1 MAEPTQRTPSRELE
15 GALVDAAERVL
26 VREGLRGLTV
36 RAVATEAGVAPQGVY
51 NRFGSKH
58 GLVAAVLVRGFDGL
72 AASIGAGDG
81 DDATERL
88 RSCGRTYRR
97 FALAHPQ
104 HYEAMFG
111 SGVSPADRAAA
122 VTDDLAEHAG
132 AAFDVLV
139 TEVSRA
145 MDAGVLRRDDPRE
158 VASVIWAAVHGAVAL
173 ELAGVTRTADPDASY
188 ERLLAALT
196 AGLG

>member
-1 MAEPTQRTPSRELE
+1 MAEPTQRTPSRDLE

-26 VREGLRGLTV
+26 VRDGLGGLTV
-36 RAVATEAGVAPQGVY
+36 RAVATEAGVAPMGVY

-72 AASIGAGDG
+72 AASIRTDDG
-81 DDATERL
+81 PDAAERL
-88 RSCGRTYRR
+88 RTCGRSYRR
-97 FALAHPQ
+97 FALSHPQ

-111 SGVSPADRAAA
+111 TGVSPADRAAA
-122 VTDDLAEHAG
+122 TTDELARHAA

-139 TEVSRA
+139 AEVSRA
-145 MDAGVLRRDDPRE
+145 MEAGVLRRDDPRE
-158 VASVIWAAVHGAVAL
+158 AAQVIWSAVHGAVAL
-173 ELAGVTRTADPDASY
+173 ELAGVTQVADREASY
-188 ERLLAALT
+188 ERLLASLT

>member
-1 MAEPTQRTPSRELE
+1 MAEPTQRTPSRDLE

-72 AASIGAGDG
+72 AASTRAD
-81 DDATERL
+81 DDADATERL
-88 RSCGRTYRR
+88 RSCGRSYRR

-111 SGVSPADRAAA
+111 SGVSPADRVAAA
-122 VTDDLAEHAG
+122 TDDLAAHAS

-158 VASVIWAAVHGAVAL
+158 VASVVWAAVHGAVAL
-173 ELAGVTRTADPDASY
+173 ELAGVTKTADPDASY
-188 ERLLAALT
+188 ERLLLALT

>member
-1 MAEPTQRTPSRELE
+1 MTDATQRTPSRDLE

-26 VREGLRGLTV
+26 VRDSLRGMTV
-36 RAVATEAGVAPQGVY
+36 RAVATEAGVAPMGVY

-58 GLVAAVLVRGFDGL
+58 GLIAAVLVRGFDGL
-72 AASIGAGDG
+72 AESIRVR
-81 DDATERL
+81 DDVDAADRL
-88 RSCGRTYRR
+88 AACGRSYRR

-122 VTDDLAEHAG
+122 FDEELKRHAT

-139 TEVSRA
+139 DEVARA

-158 VASVIWAAVHGAVAL
+158 AASVIWSAVHGAVAL
-173 ELAGVTRTADPDASY
+173 ELAGVTQIADPDATY
-188 ERLLAALT
+188 ERLLVALT
-196 AGLG
+196 NGLG

>member
-1 MAEPTQRTPSRELE
+1 MTDATQRTPSRDLE

-26 VREGLRGLTV
+26 VRDGFRGMTV
-36 RAVATEAGVAPQGVY
+36 RAVATEAGVAPMGVY
-51 NRFGSKH
+51 NRFGSKN

-72 AASIGAGDG
+72 AAAIRVREE
-81 DDATERL
+81 DDPAERL
-88 RSCGRTYRR
+88 NACGRNYRR
-97 FALAHPQ
+97 FALANPQ

-111 SGVSPADRAAA
+111 GGVSPAERAAA
-122 VTDDLAEHAG
+122 FDDDLAQHAT

-139 TEVSRA
+139 GEVSRA

-158 VASVIWAAVHGAVAL
+158 AASVIWSAVHGAVAL
-173 ELAGVTRTADPDASY
+173 ELAGVTQIADPDATY
-188 ERLLAALT
+188 ERLLVTLT